1 MGFDEEKVTLETCEA
16 LEEVTESSE
25 STGVQL
31 TDDQLEKV
39 VRRPHQRR
47 RHYSYCGILS
57 QSQIS

>member
-1 MGFDEEKVTLETCEA
+1 MGFDEEKVTFETCEA

-39 VRRPHQRR
+39 SGGLIRGEDIIPTVGSSVRVR
-47 RHYSYCGILS
+47 
-57 QSQIS
+57 